1 MLYLKIT
8 PVNKGHWTK
17 LRTGRDYTRFLL
29 LICCDFLFL
38 LTFIFS
44 SLLISSNTKWNETLF
59 NGTNIYRVAQ
69 PWRKICFPKTWEVF
83 SISKFLISQ
92 NITWIQNSNA
102 LSAYRPV
109 SICTSFLS
117 KIFWHSLVW
126 NII

>member
-17 LRTGRDYTRFLL
+17 LEQNWEQEETTL
-29 LICCDFLFL
+29 DFCYLFVV
-38 LTFIFS
+38 IFFFFSLS
-44 SLLISSNTKWNETLF
+44 SFQACWYPPNETLF

-117 KIFWHSLVW
+117 KNFWHSLVW